1 MKANMGLIDRIVRVI
16 VSIVLVALYLN
27 GQISGGIGIGL
38 LIIAGIFTLTALV
51 SVCPLYL
58 PFGIRTNKKQD

>member
-16 VSIVLVALYLN
+16 VAIVLLALYLN
-27 GQISGGIGIGL
+27 GQITGRLGIGL

-58 PFGIRTNKKQD
+58 PFGICTNKKQD